1 MKNPVIVRLF
11 AAAAALTL
19 ATGTLAQDKNKG
31 STTVDLKE
39 IRKTLGEL
47 QASISDT
54 VTSLTQLKEGAK
66 AGGDLGSRYAAFDT
80 EFKELESL
88 IAKVRAQGTKV
99 RARSEEHYRAWREE
113 LSKMS
118 NPKLREKAQNR
129 FADAK
134 EEFDEIIV
142 IADEAKREMEPFMAD
157 LRDVATYLKADLSAD
172 ALKTLSNTIW
182 KLGNKSRAVIGSI
195 QHVTAQ
201 INKTLE
207 ELPEGK

>member
-1 MKNPVIVRLF
+1 MKNSVIARLF
-11 AAAAALTL
+11 ATAAAL
-19 ATGTLAQDKNKG
+19 AFAAGTLAQNKSKG

-39 IRKTLGEL
+39 IRKNLGEL
-47 QASISDT
+47 QASVSDT
-54 VTSLTQLKEGAK
+54 VTALTQLKEAAK
-66 AGGDLGSRYAAFDT
+66 AGGDLGSRYTAFDT

-88 IAKVRAQGTKV
+88 IEKVRSQGTKV
-99 RARSEEHYRAWREE
+99 RARAEDHYRAWREE

-142 IADEAKREMEPFMAD
+142 IAEEAKREMEPFMAD

-172 ALKTLSNTIW
+172 AVKSLSNTIW

-195 QHVTAQ
+195 QHVNTQ

>member
-1 MKNPVIVRLF
+1 MKNSVIARLF
-11 AAAAALTL
+11 ATAAAFAV
-19 ATGTLAQDKNKG
+19 AAGALAQNQDKG

-39 IRKTLGEL
+39 IRKNLGEL

-54 VTSLTQLKEGAK
+54 VSALTQLKEGAK
-66 AGGDLGSRYAAFDT
+66 AGGDLGSRYAAFNT
-80 EFKELESL
+80 EFTDLESL
-88 IAKVRAQGTKV
+88 NAKVRSQGTKV
-99 RARSEEHYRAWREE
+99 RARAEEHYRAWREE

-172 ALKTLSNTIW
+172 SVKTLSNTIW

-207 ELPEGK
+207 ELPQGK